1 MKTNREPCAR
11 AERAEALF
19 REGYN
24 CCQAVVG
31 AFADVLGMDMETAM
45 RLSSSFGGGIGRMR
59 EVCGAVSGMAMVA
72 GLLYGPGDLS
82 DPSAKGEHYKLVQKL
97 AGKFREENGSIVC
110 RELLEGVSVTSGATP
125 EERTI
130 RYYEKRPC
138 AEYVKCA
145 AQILEEEINSRSL
158 AQD

>member
-1 MKTNREPCAR
+1 MANSR

-31 AFADVLGMDMETAM
+31 AYADLLGMDMETAM
-45 RLSSSFGGGIGRMR
+45 RLSSSFGGGVGRMR
-59 EVCGAVSGMAMVA
+59 EVCGTVSGMAIVA

-82 DPSAKGEHYKLVQKL
+82 DRSAKGEHYKLIQKL
-97 AGKFREENGSIVC
+97 AGRFREENGSIVC
-110 RELLEGVSVTSGATP
+110 RELLEGISVTTGSTP
-125 EERTI
+125 EERTT

-145 AQILEEEINSRSL
+145 AQILDDEIQSRMQ
-158 AQD
+158 A